1 VSSDFKELNLDRTR
15 LQESVQAFWNLQNCS
30 ECQYNE
36 RLPKKTRV
44 EYIQDNCNVMVEFL
58 FRTNGTTTI
67 HTKLGK
73 SQDKGSELAF
83 YLKQNLVEDE
93 RRSVFITVKDID
105 QSTFDLLLE
114 FLKELYEEDVDIA
127 KAKPVLVSDN
137 EIQMVVKATS
147 QYNDSLSLT
156 HYKTKNKLLI
166 QGKPLYT
173 YSQVCYFLSEFTNLN
188 GFLAIVQKGEEDTS
202 LISVDS
208 DSIEGTL
215 QSLLPNTYF
224 HLGDG
229 ILKML
234 RTSYAL
240 KDLPISLEDYSS
252 YVFPALRALEGV
264 IKKMLFIRGHSEGRN
279 GYAFGRIFW
288 KDTLLGKY
296 SVKPQFT
303 EHFDDPE
310 FCNALELCYN
320 YYNQQ
325 RHGLF
330 HAEEFT
336 DASRFIE
343 TQELA
348 SQIIDEVVRLIDS
361 NYKIVI

>member
-1 VSSDFKELNLDRTR
+1 VSADFKELNLDRAR
-15 LQESVQAFWNLQNCS
+15 LQELVQEFWNLQNCT
-30 ECQYNE
+30 ECQYNDS
-36 RLPKKTRV
+36 LPKKTRV

-93 RRSVFITVKDID
+93 RRSVSITVKDID

-114 FLKELYEEDVDIA
+114 FLEESADEDVGIA
-127 KAKPVLVSDN
+127 KIKLSSFIED
-137 EIQMVVKATS
+137 EIQRAVKATS

-156 HYKTKNKLLI
+156 HYRTKNKLLI

-173 YSQVCYFLSEFTNLN
+173 YYQVCYFLAEFTNLN
-188 GFLAIVQKGEEDTS
+188 GFLAIIQKVEEDPDLIAIDLNS
-202 LISVDS
+202 LEEALRV
-208 DSIEGTL
+208 
-215 QSLLPNTYF
+215 LLPNAYSQI
-224 HLGDG
+224 GEG
-229 ILKML
+229 ILTML

-240 KDLPISLEDYSS
+240 KDLPIPLPEYSC

-264 IKKMLFIRGHSEGRN
+264 IKKMLVS
-279 GYAFGRIFW
+279 
-288 KDTLLGKY
+288 KDY
-296 SVKPQFT
+296 SVEQNGNSFGGIFGKNKLTGRYYVSNDFRLRL
-303 EHFDDPE
+303 DDPD
-310 FCNALELCYN
+310 FCKALELCYN
-320 YYNQQ
+320 YYSQQ
-325 RHGLF
+325 RHQLF

-343 TQELA
+343 TRESA
-348 SQIIDEVVRLIDS
+348 SQIIEKVVCIIDS
-361 NYKIVI
+361 AYKIVI